1 MDLLIGLV
9 VIALLGAAVRH
20 VRRSGPGAEHL
31 LAAARYVRGWVRA
44 SPVAAL
50 LCLVV
55 MANTVML
62 LGLPRELGEQVLG
75 AHSTNLEQFG
85 SHPLQSLITS
95 ALWIEPVDIP
105 FVALMTLLVLGPA
118 ERWLGH
124 IGMPAVYFAGSAMA
138 SLISVL
144 SANRLLAHGIITDDL
159 DVEGMIDVGVSYG
172 SLCLAGLMVYLV
184 PRLRWRL
191 GAMLALPVLVQLTM
205 PFFGLYSTLGHLRA
219 VLLGYLLYPVT
230 RIPAIRRRA
239 QNWTWRYR
247 RITTP

>member
-9 VIALLGAAVRH
+9 AVALLSAAVWN
-20 VRRSGPGAEHL
+20 VRRAGPGAAAM
-31 LAAARYVRGWVRA
+31 LAAARYARAWVRA

-85 SHPLQSLITS
+85 SHPLQSLVTS

-105 FVALMTLLVLGPA
+105 FVALMTVLVLGPA

-124 IGMPAVYFAGSAMA
+124 IGMPAIYFAGSATA

-144 SANRLLAHGIITDDL
+144 SAERLLAHGIITDDL

-172 SLCLAGLMVYLV
+172 SLCVFGVLVYRV
-184 PRLRWRL
+184 PLWRWRL
-191 GAMLALPVLVQLTM
+191 AAMIALPVAVRLTM
-205 PFFGLYSTLGHLRA
+205 PFFGMYSTLGHLRA

-239 QNWTWRYR
+239 ADWTWRFR
-247 RITTP
+247 PITTP